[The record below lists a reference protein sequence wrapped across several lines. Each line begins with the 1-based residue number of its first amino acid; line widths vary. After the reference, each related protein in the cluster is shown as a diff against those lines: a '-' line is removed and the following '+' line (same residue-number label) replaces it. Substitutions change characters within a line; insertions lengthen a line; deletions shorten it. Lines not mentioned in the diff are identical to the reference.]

1 MWQLSSGVFLGWSL
15 GANDAANVFGPAVA
29 SRMVRFGTS
38 AALCSIFVVA
48 GALLQGSQGMHTY
61 QELSPIGSLNVAFIV
76 SLAAAATVTLMT
88 LWGLPVSTSQSV
100 VGSLLLVGLMTG
112 NLQTEPLIK
121 VLICWVSTPV
131 GAMIASASLYLLLG
145 KAMNK
150 LDMDIFS
157 YDRNLKTA
165 LVLAGSYG
173 AYALGAN
180 NVANVT
186 GAFVGENML
195 TPFWACLIGSLA
207 ISLGVITYSRNV
219 MMTVGRGLVKLD
231 AFSAFIVV
239 LSKALTVHIF
249 AWIGVPVS
257 TSQAIVGAVLG
268 IGLVKGVKTVDRR
281 VLWRILFGWIGTP
294 AVSFILAAIL
304 YYVFLH

>member
-145 KAMNK
+145 KAMNR